1 MRQRARANRSG
12 LFLLALGVMAAVAPA
27 VEAAQL
33 SVDAPESCLD
43 PSTLADEVSDL
54 VGKPLGSVA
63 DVDFRIQISETPA
76 RRWRLQLEM
85 VDQRPGSNGTPTVRG
100 SRQLEGATCAEL
112 AEAAISV
119 SVRAISPKTPAA
131 AAPPGAANATQPV
144 PATRSPTTL
153 SIARDVPPTPPWHPA
168 VVLALTSDIGALPKT
183 GLGVD
188 LEAELQRGALQ
199 LVAFGTWFGS
209 QDTVTATSAG
219 GSFQLALGGALVCF
233 APHRGRWTG
242 LACGGFEL
250 GRLAGTGFGV
260 ARPETGAA
268 FWRAA
273 RADVGVTAGLGGN
286 AALVLRVGAAI
297 PLSRPEFVLDGAD
310 LVYRPS
316 RLAGRFTAGLEIGF

>member
-1 MRQRARANRSG
+1 
-12 LFLLALGVMAAVAPA
+12 MAAVAPT
-27 VEAAQL
+27 VQAAQL

-43 PSTLADEVSDL
+43 PSTLAAEVGDL
-54 VGKPLGSVA
+54 LGKPLDSVA

-76 RRWRLQLEM
+76 RRWRLRLEM
-85 VDQRPGSNGTPTVRG
+85 IDQRPGSNGTLTVRG
-100 SRQLEGATCAEL
+100 SRELEGATCAEL
-112 AEAAISV
+112 AEAAAVAISV
-119 SVRAISPKTPAA
+119 SVRAISPETPAA
-131 AAPPGAANATQPV
+131 AAPPNTTHATPPL
-144 PATRSPTTL
+144 PATRSSSTQ
-153 SIARDVPPTPPWHPA
+153 SIARDALPTPAWHPA
-168 VVLALTSDIGALPKT
+168 ILLALASDIGALPNT

-188 LEAELQRGALQ
+188 LEAQLQRGALQ

-209 QDTVTATSAG
+209 QDTFAAASAG
-219 GSFQLALGGALVCF
+219 GSFQLAFGGALACF

-250 GRLAGTGFGV
+250 GRLAGTGLGV

-273 RADVGVTAGLGGN
+273 RADVGVTAALGGN

-297 PLSRPEFVLDGAD
+297 PLARPEFVLDGAD